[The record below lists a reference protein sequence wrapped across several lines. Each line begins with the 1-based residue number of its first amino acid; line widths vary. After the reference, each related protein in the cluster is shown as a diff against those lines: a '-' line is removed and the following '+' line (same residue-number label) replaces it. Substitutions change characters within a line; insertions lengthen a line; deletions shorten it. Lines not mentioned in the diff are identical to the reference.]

1 MASPGRQPGSDLGRP
16 LIDWEQAF
24 AFFASLAPERRSY
37 AAVASE
43 FGVSIRTVERHGRSE
58 QWQQRLRL
66 INAQAA
72 AETNSMLGR
81 ARAEQI
87 GKLVKLIDASLVAYA
102 DRLRRGDVR
111 IGPADLDRLYKLWQQ
126 LQHELAQPPETRAAD
141 EQPPSPDRSPE
152 HTAAVIEALRET
164 GTLSALGMHAV
175 DPNDTS
181 TPITAI
187 TNSTEED

>member
-1 MASPGRQPGSDLGRP
+1 MS
-16 LIDWEQAF
+16 
-24 AFFASLAPERRSY
+24 
-37 AAVASE
+37 V
-43 FGVSIRTVERHGRSE
+43 RTVERHGRSE

-72 AETNSMLGR
+72 AETNSMLGS

-102 DRLRRGDVR
+102 ERLRRGDVR

-126 LQHELAQPPETRAAD
+126 LQHELVEPPEPEAD
-141 EQPPSPDRSPE
+141 GEQPPAPARSPE

-175 DPNDTS
+175 DPNDT
-181 TPITAI
+181 TTPLRPIT
-187 TNSTEED
+187 TSTEED

>member
-1 MASPGRQPGSDLGRP
+1 MADRGNAKQGARAA
-16 LIDWEQAF
+16 IDWEAAF
-24 AFFASLAPERRSY
+24 AFFASLSPERRSY
-37 AAVASE
+37 AAVAAE
-43 FGVSIRTVERHGRSE
+43 FGVSVRTVERHGRSE

-66 INAQAA
+66 IKAQAA
-72 AETNSMLGR
+72 AETNSMLGS

-102 DRLRRGDVR
+102 ERLRRGYVR

-126 LQHELAQPPETRAAD
+126 LQHELAQPPEPEVD
-141 EQPPSPDRSPE
+141 EQPASPARSPE

-175 DPNDTS
+175 DPNDT
-181 TPITAI
+181 TTPLRPIT
-187 TNSTEED
+187 TSTEED

>member
-37 AAVASE
+37 AAVAAE
-43 FGVSIRTVERHGRSE
+43 FGVSVRTVERHGRSE

-72 AETNSMLGR
+72 QETNSMLGQ

-126 LQHELAQPPETRAAD
+126 LQHELAQPPEPQAAD
-141 EQPPSPDRSPE
+141 EQPAAPARSPE

>member
-1 MASPGRQPGSDLGRP
+1 MASPGRKPGSDLGRP

-24 AFFASLAPERRSY
+24 AFFASLPPERRSY
-37 AAVASE
+37 AAVAAE
-43 FGVSIRTVERHGRSE
+43 FGVSVRTVERHGRSE

-102 DRLRRGDVR
+102 ERLRRGDVR

-126 LQHELAQPPETRAAD
+126 LQHELARPPEP
-141 EQPPSPDRSPE
+141 QPDQQPLSPARSPE

-164 GTLSALGMHAV
+164 GTLSALGLHAV
-175 DPNDTS
+175 DPNETS
-181 TPITAI
+181 NPIT
-187 TNSTEED
+187 TSSTRMEED

>member
-1 MASPGRQPGSDLGRP
+1 VASPRRQPGSDLGRP

-37 AAVASE
+37 AAVAAE
-43 FGVSIRTVERHGRSE
+43 FGVSVRTVERHGRSE

-66 INAQAA
+66 INTQAA
-72 AETNSMLGR
+72 AETDNMLGH
-81 ARAEQI
+81 ARADQI

-102 DRLRRGDVR
+102 ERLRRGDVR

-126 LQHELAQPPETRAAD
+126 LQHELAQPPEPQAAD
-141 EQPPSPDRSPE
+141 EQPAAPLRSPE

-164 GTLSALGMHAV
+164 GTLSALGMHTV
-175 DPNDTS
+175 DPNDS
-181 TPITAI
+181 SNPITPIT
-187 TNSTEED
+187 TSTEED